1 VTFIFTDSIKEA
13 VQKTIKFAKNNK
25 ILVRFSAFG
34 LVSLT
39 TLVIGAATCGITL
52 GYNVE
57 YEGEHIGTV
66 SSKSVFDDA
75 KEYVFM
81 NLSGTMPNDVITS
94 PKFDLTFTKTD
105 NLTSSK
111 TLADDLITNTNDVAY
126 ASALKVNGEILLY
139 APRDELGDAIE
150 STLRKYYVKGADN
163 NSAFVDDIEI
173 TNAYCVEDNIKSSA
187 EIKKA
192 VGELKVKTV
201 STIVEKSEVKYTTKV
216 VYTKEKTREY
226 NKVTTKG
233 KKGLKTETTVV
244 ENINGKQ
251 TASTVVSKKVI
262 KEPVQKIITQGT
274 AISKAEATAMAE
286 AKSAG
291 FIMPM
296 NRRDIK
302 LITAYWGDG
311 RNHKGIDFA
320 GNTGSPL
327 FAAKAGKVSFAG
339 WDGAYG
345 YAVVVDHGNGYQTRY
360 AHANALCVSKGDT
373 VKQGQQVATL
383 GNTGRSTG
391 PHLHFE
397 ILKNGKQYNTA
408 PYLGLK
414 H

>member
-1 VTFIFTDSIKEA
+1 
-13 VQKTIKFAKNNK
+13 
-25 ILVRFSAFG
+25 LVRFSAFG

-397 ILKNGKQYNTA
+397 ILKNGKQYNA
-408 PYLGLK
+408 SPYLGLK

>member
-1 VTFIFTDSIKEA
+1 MTFIFTDTVKETFA
-13 VQKTIKFAKNNK
+13 NVSNFVKKNKT
-25 ILVRFSAFG
+25 LVRFSAFG

-39 TLVIGAATCGITL
+39 TLVIGAASCGITL
-52 GYNVE
+52 GYNVN

-66 SSKSVFDDA
+66 SHKSVFDDA

-81 NLSGTMPNDVITS
+81 NLSGTMPNEVISS
-94 PKFDLTFTKTD
+94 PEFNLVFTTTD
-105 NLTSSK
+105 NLTSAK
-111 TLADDLITNTNDVAY
+111 TLADDLITNSKDVTY

-139 APRDELGDAIE
+139 APRDELGDTIE
-150 STLRKYYVKGADN
+150 STLRKYYIKGAEN

-173 TNAYCVEDNIKSSA
+173 TNAYCVEDNIKSTSD
-187 EIKKA
+187 IKKI
-192 VGELKVKTV
+192 VGDLKVKTV
-201 STIVEKSEVKYTTKV
+201 STIVKESKVDYTTKI

-244 ENINGKQ
+244 ENVNGKQ

-262 KEPVQKIITQGT
+262 KKPVQKVITQGT
-274 AISKAEATAMAE
+274 AISRAEATAMAE

-291 FIMPM
+291 FIVPM

-345 YAVVVDHGNGYQTRY
+345 YAVVIDHENGYQTRY
-360 AHANALCVSKGDT
+360 AHAHALCVSKGDV

-397 ILKNGKQYNTA
+397 ILKNGTQYNAA
-408 PYLGLK
+408 PFIGLK
-414 H
+414 